1 MLLANVSVKYIPS
14 IFGVEETALLNEA
27 LANAIKTSEENADER
42 YDGATYQKLN
52 ELINKYNAE
61 KDGYTNPSA
70 YKSAAAALDAA
81 AQAVKDHHAN
91 CDSYDSQI
99 KMVIDV
105 VRKNAETKFNVTEL
119 YAQAKALNDKY
130 HGASEW
136 VAIDPENPETEYE
149 LVYSFDKLTDD
160 AALAEAVKELD
171 AVAKAA
177 SNMFTEGESKT
188 SSDVGIKVLVDRIRQ
203 GVEGLKQLGVADD
216 DPLVVKGNNAVS
228 DDDEL
233 AEEIKHRLTIEYYA
247 KMKDGANLFP
257 ETTDEETGETTT
269 PTYNFTVFVKNPN
282 TYAWKESEGVTE
294 ENCPGWTVVEGSKP
308 GTTSMWNGSYPGDI
322 DGLPKDLT
330 ITAYHSA
337 NRIEQTITDLPAGIY
352 TVMIDATEWSDEF
365 TPKEDDT
372 DEQIAQK
379 EINHEQ
385 NRAYVKTSDTP
396 VFVEGQEEPEQFAG
410 DARLDNR
417 GQYAGRYENFFT
429 DIVVTDGVLT
439 LGVKWNNIAQM
450 MFDRVKVLLAA
461 PATDFNYKDA
471 YETGIEGT
479 EAAPVKVRAI
489 QLYDL
494 NGRRVLKAQKGI
506 TIVKKQMSDG
516 TIRTEKVVVK

>member
-1 MLLANVSVKYIPS
+1 MVQA
-14 IFGVEETALLNEA
+14 A
-27 LANAIKTSEENADER
+27 
-42 YDGATYQKLN
+42 
-52 ELINKYNAE
+52 YNA
-61 KDGYTNPSA
+61 
-70 YKSAAAALDAA
+70 
-81 AQAVKDHHAN
+81 
-91 CDSYDSQI
+91 
-99 KMVIDV
+99 
-105 VRKNAETKFNVTEL
+105 
-119 YAQAKALNDKY
+119 
-130 HGASEW
+130 
-136 VAIDPENPETEYE
+136 
-149 LVYSFDKLTDD
+149 LTDD
-160 AALAEAVKELD
+160 DNLANSIKNSMKLILYENLKDPNNALFEA
-171 AVAKAA
+171 
-177 SNMFTEGESKT
+177 T
-188 SSDVGIKVLVDRIRQ
+188 I
-203 GVEGLKQLGVADD
+203 
-216 DPLVVKGNNAVS
+216 DPLT
-228 DDDEL
+228 
-233 AEEIKHRLTIEYYA
+233 EEIV
-247 KMKDGANLFP
+247 
-257 ETTDEETGETTT
+257 T
-269 PTYNFTVFVKNPN
+269 PAYDMTVFVKNPN
-282 TYAWKESEGVTE
+282 IYKQRADINFNE
-294 ENCPGWTVVEGSKP
+294 ENVPGCVTPEGYSAP
-308 GTTSMWNGSYPGDI
+308 GLSWGWGSTQGTDVIAEDCMFQTWGGSY
-322 DGLPKDLT
+322 
-330 ITAYHSA
+330 
-337 NRIEQTITDLPAGIY
+337 RVEQTITDLPAGIY

-365 TPKEDDT
+365 TPKEGDT

-385 NRAYVKTSDTP
+385 NRAYVKTSATP

>member
-1 MLLANVSVKYIPS
+1 L
-14 IFGVEETALLNEA
+14 VEAA
-27 LANAIKTSEENADER
+27 
-42 YDGATYQKLN
+42 N
-52 ELINKYNAE
+52 ELSN
-61 KDGYTNPSA
+61 
-70 YKSAAAALDAA
+70 
-81 AQAVKDHHAN
+81 AVK
-91 CDSYDSQI
+91 
-99 KMVIDV
+99 
-105 VRKNAETKFNVTEL
+105 
-119 YAQAKALNDKY
+119 
-130 HGASEW
+130 
-136 VAIDPENPETEYE
+136 VAGY
-149 LVYSFDKLTDD
+149 
-160 AALAEAVKELD
+160 
-171 AVAKAA
+171 
-177 SNMFTEGESKT
+177 MFTEGESKT

-203 GVEGLKQLGVADD
+203 GAEGLKQLGVAEEDELIVRAD
-216 DPLVVKGNNAVS
+216 KAVT

-233 AEEIKHRLTIEYYA
+233 AELMKNRIRVEYYG
-247 KMKDGANLFP
+247 KMKDGIDMFP
-257 ETTDEETGETTT
+257 ETVDENSLETVT

-282 TYAWKESEGVTE
+282 TYAWKESAGVTE
-294 ENCPGWTVVEGSKP
+294 ENCPGWTMIEGNA
-308 GTTSMWNGSYPGDI
+308 GLTNMWNGGYAGDI
-322 DGLPKDLT
+322 DGLPKDLC
-330 ITAYHSA
+330 ITQYHQT
-337 NRIEQTITDLPAGIY
+337 NRIEQTITDLPAGVY
-352 TVMIDATEWSDEF
+352 NVMIDCAEWSDEF
-365 TPKEDDT
+365 TPGESDDDETIATKE
-372 DEQIAQK
+372 A
-379 EINHEQ
+379 NHEM
-385 NRAYVKTSDTP
+385 NRVYVKTSDTP